1 MKNAALYWNLVMDG
15 VETYNRFCKKEQER
29 DAQREVVKNLDPQM
43 NDYWNE
49 KNYQEYKVKEIEHDI
64 SVIAGELE
72 ATYRLADKLFGIN
85 YDDVAQEI
93 RKQYDKKYNAPEPK
107 PVEEVTLTDLE
118 KSVLR
123 SMFSDGF
130 GFDDLHDSFV
140 TWGPMEGKRERGAI
154 SSLEQK
160 GVIEVAKDGK
170 DIWFSTKNYDKF
182 ELLKMS
188 EYPGWEGYW
197 EREGRK

>member
-15 VETYNRFCKKEQER
+15 VETYNRFYKKEQER
-29 DAQREVVKNLDPQM
+29 DAQRELVKNLDPQM

-93 RKQYDKKYNAPEPK
+93 RKQYDKKYNAPAPK
-107 PVEEVTLTDLE
+107 PVDEVTLTDLE

-123 SMFSDGF
+123 DMFRDGF
-130 GFDDLHDSFV
+130 AFDDLNGSFI
-140 TWGPMEGKRERGAI
+140 TWGPIQGKRERGAV

-160 GVIEVAKDGK
+160 RVIVVEKDGK
-170 DIWFSTKNYDKF
+170 DIMICAESYDKF
-182 ELLKMS
+182 QLLKMCD
-188 EYPGWEGYW
+188 YPNAESY
-197 EREGRK
+197 EQYRV

>member
-29 DAQREVVKNLDPQM
+29 DAQRELVKNLDPQM

-93 RKQYDKKYNAPEPK
+93 RKQYDKKYNAPAPK
-107 PVEEVTLTDLE
+107 PVDEVTLTDLE

-123 SMFSDGF
+123 DMFRDGF
-130 GFDDLHDSFV
+130 AFDDLNGSFI
-140 TWGPMEGKRERGAI
+140 TWGPIQGKRERGAV

-160 GVIEVAKDGK
+160 RVIVVEKDGK
-170 DIWFSTKNYDKF
+170 DIMICAESYDKF
-182 ELLKMS
+182 QLLKMCD
-188 EYPGWEGYW
+188 YPNAESY
-197 EREGRK
+197 EQYRV